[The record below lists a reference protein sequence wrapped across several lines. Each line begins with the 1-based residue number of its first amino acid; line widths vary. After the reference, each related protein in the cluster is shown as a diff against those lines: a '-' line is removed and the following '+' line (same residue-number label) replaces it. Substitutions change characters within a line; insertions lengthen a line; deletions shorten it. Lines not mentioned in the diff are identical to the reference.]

1 MVARNFRARS
11 GAGEI
16 DLIARDGDTLV
27 FVEVKS
33 RRSEEFG
40 TPDRA
45 VDQEK
50 RNTLVHTAL
59 EYARRAG
66 VEWQQVRFDIVSVVF
81 NDPPSVVHTKGAF
94 PAGLAASPAA

>member
-1 MVARNFRARS
+1 
-11 GAGEI
+11 
-16 DLIARDGDTLV
+16 V

-50 RNTLVHTAL
+50 RDILVHTAW

-66 VEWQQVRFDIVSVVF
+66 VEWQKVRFDIVSVVF
-81 NDPPSVVHTKGAF
+81 TNPPSVVHTKAAF
-94 PAGLAASPAA
+94 PAGPAVSPTT